1 MSPKGTALSDD
12 TRQSFTPWTART
24 DASYCEAGMT
34 GIKRTQWKQTM
45 ILINTKQANM
55 TLMRK
60 AAVNVSVGR
69 QQTTLHW
76 SSQDTANEVLEVLK
90 TYSFFA
96 HRL

>member
-1 MSPKGTALSDD
+1 
-12 TRQSFTPWTART
+12 
-24 DASYCEAGMT
+24 
-34 GIKRTQWKQTM
+34 M

-60 AAVNVSVGR
+60 AAVNVAVGK

-76 SSQDTANEVLEVLK
+76 SSQDTANEVLEVQK

-96 HRL
+96 H